1 MPKKKWEKQE
11 SRLANLMEGTRNAGS
26 GNGWVRKADVRNVAW
41 LLVEAKDTDK
51 QAAIASSWTDL
62 LTLGHQ
68 ADVEGRKPAF
78 CIEIQGHNYVV
89 LRERQEWERGDVPI
103 L

>member
-1 MPKKKWEKQE
+1 MPKKKWQKQE
-11 SRLANLMEGTRNAGS
+11 SRLADILGGTRNAGS

-41 LLVEAKDTDK
+41 LVEAKQTDNK
-51 QAAIASSWTDL
+51 SYRLELPDL

-78 CIEIQGHNYVV
+78 CVEIQGHNYVV
-89 LRERQEWERGDVPI
+89 LRMQEWER
-103 L
+103 